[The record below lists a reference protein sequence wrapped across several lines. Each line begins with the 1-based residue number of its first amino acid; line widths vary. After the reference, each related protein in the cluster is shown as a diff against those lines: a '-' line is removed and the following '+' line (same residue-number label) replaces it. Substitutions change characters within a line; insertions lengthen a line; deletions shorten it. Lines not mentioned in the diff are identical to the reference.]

1 MQTSSPAPPH
11 SKPVKQTSPPA
22 PILCSYPLHKVLAL
36 SERRSSCTLPSTFP
50 PLPQT
55 EYLSIWIP
63 SAVAGPS
70 PKTSARPARTRTK
83 TSSQSGSRPANS
95 PSSAIPAPAA
105 ASCGPTDTPR
115 QTSAPPPP
123 SPASP
128 RDTSSS
134 APDSANPPKTPSQ
147 STPSTAPQSSG
158 FAKRRLVRSP
168 FPNSSQDFVPTRA
181 PPWHQSS
188 LQQFDVALR
197 PCSEPLHSQICVT
210 LFLSPPLRNST
221 KPLAPLPARAEWA
234 NSCRSAPN

>member
-22 PILCSYPLHKVLAL
+22 PILCSYPQHKILAR
-36 SERRSSCTLPSTFP
+36 SERRSSCTLPSAFP
-50 PLPQT
+50 PPPQT

-70 PKTSARPARTRTK
+70 PKTSARPAQTRTK
-83 TSSQSGSRPANS
+83 TSSQSGSR
-95 PSSAIPAPAA
+95 
-105 ASCGPTDTPR
+105 PTDTPR

-134 APDSANPPKTPSQ
+134 APDTANPPKTPSQ
-147 STPSTAPQSSG
+147 SPPSTAPQPSG

-188 LQQFDVALR
+188 L
-197 PCSEPLHSQICVT
+197 
-210 LFLSPPLRNST
+210 
-221 KPLAPLPARAEWA
+221 
-234 NSCRSAPN
+234 